1 MSTSNVS
8 KLPRE
13 YRIPASQDYVRN
25 IKLPH
30 WPNLTDIHAFVR
42 IRDFVNGAI
51 PDKINPRSHE
61 GIKGGRVPQAITD
74 SLDNNPKAFHLL
86 NRGCLILAKK
96 AWYDNNSKTLHF
108 ILESEDEHG
117 MVDGATTDRVL
128 ENLKNEAAI
137 ADFDRLK
144 EDEIPETFKESYL
157 YLEILAGD
165 MENGMRIELADARNT
180 SAQVKEFSLED
191 LGHGFDWLKDVL
203 EKSELAG
210 LVRYRE
216 NEPKPVDVRT
226 ILALLTLFHPN
237 WDNAKEPKE
246 PIVAYSG
253 KARVIDLYRDEEW
266 RDNYEKLS
274 PVVVDIIKLYDYV
287 HVNFQE
293 QYMRAYG
300 PSAKLGRRTEIDYR
314 DPQKKQRPKI
324 LPLTNQSTRYPVPD
338 GWLYPLLASFRMLL
352 VWPKGAKGEVK
363 WIIDP
368 FSYFDKY
375 GHELV
380 QDIVEQ
386 SEELGHNPNATGKS
400 GMLWRALRAK
410 VENRLLK
417 SQHPSGHSRE

>member
-13 YRIPASQDYVRN
+13 YRISASQDYVRN

-61 GIKGGRVPQAITD
+61 EIKMSGRVPQAIRD
-74 SLDNNPKAFHLL
+74 SIEQSPTAFHLL
-86 NRGCLILAKK
+86 NRGCLILAKR
-96 AWYDNNSKTLHF
+96 AWYDNHSKTLHF

-128 ENLKNEAAI
+128 AKLKDETSI
-137 ADFDRLK
+137 TDFDSLR
-144 EDEIPETFKESYL
+144 EDEVPDTFKESYL

-191 LGHGFDWLKDVL
+191 LGHGFDWLKKVL
-203 EKSELAG
+203 ENSELAG
-210 LVRYRE
+210 RVRYRE
-216 NEPKPVDVRT
+216 NAPNPVDVRT

-237 WDNAKEPKE
+237 WDKPKEPRE
-246 PIVAYSG
+246 PIVAYTG

-266 RDNYEKLS
+266 REQYEKLA
-274 PVVVDIIKLYDYV
+274 PIVIDIIKLYDYV
-287 HVNFQE
+287 HVKFQE
-293 QYMRAYG
+293 QYMHAYG
-300 PSAKLGRRTEIDYR
+300 HAAKLGRRIEIDYK
-314 DPQKKQRPKI
+314 DPQKKQRPRI
-324 LPLTNQSTRYPVPD
+324 LPLTNQSTRYVVPD

-352 VWPKGAKGEVK
+352 VWPKGAKGEVN
-363 WIIDP
+363 WILDP

-375 GHELV
+375 GNELV

-417 SQHPSGHSRE
+417 TKRSELIN